1 MAKKNSSRSR
11 KLKKQKGV
19 PFGAPFLCPELNGY
33 FLFGYRNLVIL
44 SESAP
49 EPVGAAGF
57 AFLVTPGVVADIY
70 AIVIFDPLTAD
81 IAVVLLEFFEE
92 GLCVVEGL
100 FLSGH
105 RAVPLFARIPEEQ
118 GDCKQ
123 YLLVYVDFHF
133 CVVG

>member
-1 MAKKNSSRSR
+1 M
-11 KLKKQKGV
+11 
-19 PFGAPFLCPELNGY
+19 
-33 FLFGYRNLVIL
+33 
-44 SESAP
+44 
-49 EPVGAAGF
+49 GAAGF
-57 AFLVTPGVVADIY
+57 APLVAPGVVADVDPLIL
-70 AIVIFDPLTAD
+70 FDPLTAD
-81 IAVVLLEFFEE
+81 IAVVFLEFFEE

-123 YLLVYVDFHF
+123 YLIVYVDFHF